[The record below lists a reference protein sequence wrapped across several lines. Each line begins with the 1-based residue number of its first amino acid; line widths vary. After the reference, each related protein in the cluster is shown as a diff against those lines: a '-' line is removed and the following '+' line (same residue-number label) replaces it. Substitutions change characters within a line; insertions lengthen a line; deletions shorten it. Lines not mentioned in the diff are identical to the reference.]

1 MTKHNNIFKW
11 LGLGVIISLLKQ
23 STIDNTTKKSQD
35 ERAEAQEKKYT
46 DFLTKLY
53 RYCPQAFKP
62 EGMTVYDITS
72 KLNNKEGYTNYS
84 CNTIS
89 AMLIYILDCVI
100 GRHEDEVAK
109 RVKKILC
116 EDLGVKNINREYK
129 CNEKG
134 IRTIYYS
141 FITK

>member
-11 LGLGVIISLLKQ
+11 LGLGAIMSLLNQKAVEGA
-23 STIDNTTKKSQD
+23 TKTNQD
-35 ERAEAQEKKYT
+35 EKAETHEQKYT

-53 RYCPQAFKP
+53 RYCPKVFKP

-72 KLNNKEGYTNYS
+72 ELNNKEGYAHYS
-84 CNTIS
+84 CTSIS

-100 GRHEDEVAK
+100 GRHEDKAAK
-109 RVKKILC
+109 RVKKIVC
-116 EDLGVKNINREYK
+116 EDFGVKNINREYK

-134 IRTIYYS
+134 VKTIYYS
-141 FITK
+141 FITE